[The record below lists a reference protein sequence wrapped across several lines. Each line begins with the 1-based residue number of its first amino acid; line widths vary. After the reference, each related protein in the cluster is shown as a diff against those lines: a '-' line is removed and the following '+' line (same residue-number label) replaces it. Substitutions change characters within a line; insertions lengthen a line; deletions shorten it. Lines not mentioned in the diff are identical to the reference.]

1 MVTRDLAKVETAGSS
16 PVYRSLKKFGIA
28 RLFLFYTQ
36 LHAEGA
42 RREAAVRGLQF
53 VRCAD
58 ACVIAVRSESSAKRV
73 MCSVPD
79 WIERKLGFEVSA
91 VRLKIARPAKLKYL
105 RLGYYTDIQAQAV
118 P

>member
-1 MVTRDLAKVETAGSS
+1 MIEVKSE
-16 PVYRSLKKFGIA
+16 
-28 RLFLFYTQ
+28 RL
-36 LHAEGA
+36 
-42 RREAAVRGLQF
+42 
-53 VRCAD
+53 
-58 ACVIAVRSESSAKRV
+58 AKRV

-79 WIERKLGFEVSA
+79 CIELKLGFEVSA